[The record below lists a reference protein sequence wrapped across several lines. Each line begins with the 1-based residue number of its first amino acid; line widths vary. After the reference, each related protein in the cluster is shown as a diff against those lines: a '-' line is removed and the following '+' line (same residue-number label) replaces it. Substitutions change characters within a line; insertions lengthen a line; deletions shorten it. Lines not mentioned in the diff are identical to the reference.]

1 MGKAGRGARW
11 RPRLLLACGEEQA
24 RRPSLCLAPG
34 GRGRGLRVCGEGERP
49 AAATRPRAAG
59 VRCGPRGLGA
69 RVRPSAGESGRKP
82 AVKGTGP
89 RGGPGRRREHSACKE
104 RRSHRG
110 AQCLAGDDGPPS
122 IEALQRRPLP
132 TSALRLPSRH
142 LLYFLLCLKIVSAEH
157 HWGRVAKRCVPSFAP

>member
-59 VRCGPRGLGA
+59 VRSGPRGLGA
-69 RVRPSAGESGRKP
+69 RVRPSAGDSGWKP
-82 AVKGTGP
+82 AVKDTGP
-89 RGGPGRRREHSACKE
+89 RGGPGRRREHFACKE

-122 IEALQRRPLP
+122 IEALKRRPLP

-157 HWGRVAKRCVPSFAP
+157 HWGRVAKRCVPSSAP